1 MPPHSS
7 PFLSRSLLSPIL
19 KRSKISILEP
29 PPIFLA
35 PSLLQTPGVSIPFST
50 TPIHNKRT
58 RDYCKNRGV
67 SALRRTGLRRPV
79 SMSKEPLPEPVLDPE
94 KRSKV
99 YVNPNHGLWGFFNK
113 ERTSLTKPEDEA
125 KHGM

>member
-1 MPPHSS
+1 MPPP
-7 PFLSRSLLSPIL
+7 PFPFRSLAPLL
-19 KRSKISILEP
+19 KYPILEP

-35 PSLLQTPGVSIPFST
+35 PSLRVHPLWVGTSTFST
-50 TPIHNKRT
+50 SAAYYKRT

-67 SALRRTGLRRPV
+67 SALRRTGLRRPI

-99 YVNPNHGLWGFFNK
+99 QVNPNHGLWGFFNK

-125 KHGM
+125 KHGMC